1 MDAGVAVSEEV
12 ARILIV
18 FGVILIAL
26 EVLVPGGVSGFLGA
40 VSVLLGLYSL
50 EVLPAPWAVATL
62 IVFTA
67 GLIAFAIPAL
77 RARRQ
82 KPQAGAESV
91 IGTIGRARTD
101 ISPEGTVALKGMLW
115 QAKSSSPVTA
125 GTDVRVRAAEGLT
138 LLVEPIEER
147 EA

>member
-1 MDAGVAVSEEV
+1 MDAGAALSEEI
-12 ARILIV
+12 ARILVV
-18 FGVILIAL
+18 FGAILITL
-26 EVLVPGGVSGFLGA
+26 EVFVPGGISGFLGA

-50 EVLPAPWAVATL
+50 EILSAPWAVATL
-62 IVFTA
+62 IAFTT
-67 GLIAFAIPAL
+67 GLITFAIPAL

-91 IGTIGRARTD
+91 IGTVGRARTD

-115 QAKSSSPVTA
+115 QANSSSPVKA

-138 LLVEPIEER
+138 LIVEPIDGR